1 MVEVVVEK
9 KSNTRLEY
17 YVKAKANFKARS
29 VANNVRIAC
38 ALKCLAIM
46 AMYVK
51 ANMKASLEEVGEWG
65 AGRTIHMYKLNKQ
78 KS

>member
-29 VANNVRIAC
+29 VANNVEI
-38 ALKCLAIM
+38 LIPVPSDTQTPTFKT
-46 AMYVK
+46 VHGK
-51 ANMKASLEEVGEWG
+51 V
-65 AGRTIHMYKLNKQ
+65 
-78 KS
+78 

>member
-29 VANNVRIAC
+29 VANNVEI
-38 ALKCLAIM
+38 LIPVPSDSMTPTFKTVHGKVQ
-46 AMYVK
+46 Y
-51 ANMKASLEEVGEWG
+51 KASKDCLSWE
-65 AGRTIHMYKLNKQ
+65 IK
-78 KS
+78 